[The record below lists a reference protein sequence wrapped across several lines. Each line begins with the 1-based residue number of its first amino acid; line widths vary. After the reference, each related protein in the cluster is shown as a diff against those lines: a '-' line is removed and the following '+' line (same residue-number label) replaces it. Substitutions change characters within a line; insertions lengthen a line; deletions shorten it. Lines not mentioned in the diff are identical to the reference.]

1 MIRIKSLQQRLMLFL
16 LLPVA
21 ALLLGMGIVGFIYA
35 RNSLLT
41 EWREAAML
49 KLQRAAHDVD
59 MRLSQPKKLL
69 QMYYQTGGE
78 VDASLIQGWILDQLK
93 ELEGVERVT
102 LTREDEQ
109 AGGDYTG
116 QMSKGAGMQGMMREM
131 ADMEGVM
138 SQMADKKGMKRLHME
153 MMRFH
158 RGRTAKITPPRYDS
172 VVEHETVSII
182 SELNDVDG
190 RTIGRLEVAISFE
203 YLLENLGTAGWWQS
217 SRAFLVDNTGRVL
230 ICKDPDRQQFGENND
245 PLELATLKAIKERK
259 SGTILGQG
267 HPPDEVSGFYRLEE
281 ADWTVIMVAP
291 GRQILAPIGR
301 FRSYYLVT
309 GIIFILVILLLI
321 RLVTGRTVSSIKEV
335 SNAARS
341 IARGEP
347 TGSLPVKSEDEVG
360 QLTSNFNTMA
370 SQLQERMRLKEALG
384 LAMEVQQSL
393 LPRKAPEIPG
403 FDIAGQSIYCD
414 ETGGDYYDFIEFSE
428 LGHGRVGVA
437 VGDVAGHGIAPAL
450 LMTTVRALL
459 RSRIIQ
465 PGGLAQMI
473 TDVNR
478 LLCIDTSES
487 GNFMTLFFMLID
499 SDNREVQWVR
509 AGHEPAVVYDSSTD
523 SFSELYGDGIAL
535 GVDETWSFQEN
546 RQELWSDS
554 QIVLIGT
561 DGIWESENLEGEG
574 FGKKRLREIIR
585 KHKHQTSQEIVDAIT
600 EALVKHQQTASQ
612 QDDITMVV
620 IKKS

>member
-1 MIRIKSLQQRLMLFL
+1 MIKVKSLQQRLMLFL

-21 ALLLGMGIVGFIYA
+21 ALLVAMGIMGFVYA

-41 EWREAAML
+41 EWREAAIL

-59 MRLSQPKKLL
+59 MRLNRPKEWLE
-69 QMYYQTGGE
+69 MYNKTAGE
-78 VDASLIQGWILDQLK
+78 HFDQHTQEWILAQLK
-93 ELEGVERVT
+93 ELEGVERVSF
-102 LTREDEQ
+102 TRGQAQPAEDVLHLHGKDHMGQ
-109 AGGDYTG
+109 GPQQDMMGGR
-116 QMSKGAGMQGMMREM
+116 AGMM
-131 ADMEGVM
+131 
-138 SQMADKKGMKRLHME
+138 H
-153 MMRFH
+153 FH
-158 RGRTAKITPPRYDS
+158 RARIAEITPPRYDS
-172 VVEHETVSII
+172 LVEHETVSII
-182 SELNDVDG
+182 SELNDAAG
-190 RTIGRLEVAISFE
+190 RTIGRLEVTIRFD
-203 YLLENLGTAGWWQS
+203 YLVQNLGAAGWWQS
-217 SRAFLVDNTGRVL
+217 HRAFLVDNTGKVL
-230 ICKDPDRQQFGENND
+230 ICTDPDRQQLGENND
-245 PLELATLKAIKERK
+245 PLELATLEAIKSET

-281 ADWTVIMVAP
+281 APWSVILVAP
-291 GRQILAPIGR
+291 GREILVPIVR
-301 FRSYYLVT
+301 FRFYY
-309 GIIFILVILLLI
+309 IISGSLFILLILLLI
-321 RLVTGRTVSSIKEV
+321 RLVMGRTVSSIKDV
-335 SNAARS
+335 SEAAER
-341 IARGEP
+341 IARGQFS
-347 TGSLPVKSEDEVG
+347 SLLPAKSEDEVG
-360 QLTSNFNTMA
+360 QLIRSFNTMV

-393 LPRKAPEIPG
+393 LPRKAPEIDG
-403 FDIAGQSIYCD
+403 YDIAGKSIYCD
-414 ETGGDYYDFIEFSE
+414 ETGGDYYDFLEFSE
-428 LGHGRVGVA
+428 LGEGRIGVA

-459 RSRIIQ
+459 RSRLVQ
-465 PGGLAQMI
+465 PGGLGQMI

-499 SDNREVQWVR
+499 SGNREVQWVR
-509 AGHEPAVVYDSSTD
+509 AGHDPAVVYDSSTD
-523 SFSELYGDGIAL
+523 SFSELHGDGIAL

-561 DGIWESENLEGEG
+561 DGIWESENPQGEG

-585 KHKHQTSQEIVDAIT
+585 KHKHQTSQEIIHAIT
-600 EALVKHQQTASQ
+600 DALANHRQTAPQ

>member
-1 MIRIKSLQQRLMLFL
+1 MPVMVATQRTGKSHLNIVARSKAMIKVKSLQQRLMLFL

-35 RNSLLT
+35 RNTLLT
-41 EWREAAML
+41 EWREAAVL
-49 KLQRAAHDVD
+49 KLQRAAHNVD

-109 AGGDYTG
+109 PSGDYTG
-116 QMSKGAGMQGMMREM
+116 QMSKGAGMQGMMSEM

-138 SQMADKKGMKRLHME
+138 SQMADKKGMKRLHRE

-230 ICKDPDRQQFGENND
+230 ICTDPDRQQFGENND

-281 ADWTVIMVAP
+281 VDWTVIMVAP

-335 SNAARS
+335 SNAAEN
-341 IARGEP
+341 IAQGDY
-347 TGSLPVKSEDEVG
+347 TASLPVRSQDEVG
-360 QLTSNFNTMA
+360 QLIRNFNTMA
-370 SQLQERMRLKEALG
+370 SQLQERMRLKEAMG

-393 LPRKAPEIPG
+393 LPREAPRIEG

-414 ETGGDYYDFIEFSE
+414 ETGGDYYDFIEFPE

-459 RSRIIQ
+459 RSRIVQ
-465 PGGLAQMI
+465 PGGLAQII

-487 GNFMTLFFMLID
+487 GNFMTLFFMLMD

-509 AGHEPAVVYDSSTD
+509 AGHEPAVVYDPSTD

-561 DGIWESENLEGEG
+561 DGIWESENPQGEE

-585 KHKHQTSQEIVDAIT
+585 STRIKP
-600 EALVKHQQTASQ
+600 VKRSYTP
-612 QDDITMVV
+612 
-620 IKKS
+620 

>member
-1 MIRIKSLQQRLMLFL
+1 MVRPKSLQQRLMLFL

-21 ALLLGMGIVGFIYA
+21 ALLIGMGIVGFVYA

-41 EWREAAML
+41 QWREAAIL

-59 MRLSQPKKLL
+59 MRLNVVKEWVLL
-69 QMYYQTGGE
+69 YHKVGSEHYSEHTH
-78 VDASLIQGWILDQLK
+78 DWILEQLRQ
-93 ELEGVERVT
+93 LEGVERVT
-102 LTREDEQ
+102 LTREEVAPGGAMLHMHSEQ
-109 AGGDYTG
+109 DMGKRTSGHMSTG
-116 QMSKGAGMQGMMREM
+116 
-131 ADMEGVM
+131 
-138 SQMADKKGMKRLHME
+138 KKGMMH
-153 MMRFH
+153 FH
-158 RGRTAKITPPRYDS
+158 RGRIAGITPPRYDS
-172 VVEHETVSII
+172 VLEHETVSFT
-182 SELNDVDG
+182 SELLDTEGDVV
-190 RTIGRLEVAISFE
+190 GRLEVVVLFD
-203 YLLENLGTAGWWQS
+203 YLLENLGSTGWWQS
-217 SRAFLVDNTGRVL
+217 NRAFLLDNTGRVL
-230 ICKDPDRQQFGENND
+230 VCTDPDRKQLGEYDD
-245 PLELATLKAIKERK
+245 PLELATLKMMQADS
-259 SGTILGQG
+259 SGTILGVG
-267 HPPDEVSGFYRLEE
+267 HPPEEVSGFHKLQE
-281 ADWTVIMVAP
+281 ADWTVVMVAP
-291 GRQILAPIGR
+291 GRVILAPIAR
-301 FRSYYLVT
+301 FLSYYLAT

-335 SNAARS
+335 SSAAES
-341 IARGEP
+341 IAQGDYSS
-347 TGSLPVKSEDEVG
+347 SLQVKTQDEVG
-360 QLTSNFNTMA
+360 QLIRNFNTMT
-370 SQLQERMRLKEALG
+370 SQLQERMRLKEAMG

-465 PGGLAQMI
+465 PGGLAQII

-487 GNFMTLFFMLID
+487 GNFMTLFFMLMD
-499 SDNREVQWVR
+499 SDNREIQWVR
-509 AGHEPAVVYDSSTD
+509 AGHEPAIVYDPSTD

-561 DGIWESENLEGEG
+561 DGIWENENPEGEG

-585 KHKHQTSQEIVDAIT
+585 SHKNQTSQEIVDAIT
-600 EALVKHQQTASQ
+600 LALANHRQTAPQ
-612 QDDITMVV
+612 QDDITMVI
-620 IKKS
+620 IKKL